1 MSQEQMCISFSSE
14 LPLSVISL
22 KRLQYLLP
30 KTFLTFWSGVY
41 LWVCQITC
49 PTCLVPYTLSCL
61 TCLLPYLLPYLTCLV
76 PFLLLCLTCL
86 VPYVLLCLTC
96 FVFYTCFVFCAS
108 SASCAS
114 RALVIY
120 VPLVPPFSA
129 YCFVCFT
136 YQYQLL
142 CSCVPMRHVAF
153 LNIYFQLVSCSGK
166 FTTVKIK
173 IVCRLKI
180 EMTVSI
186 N

>member
-1 MSQEQMCISFSSE
+1 MCISFSSE

-30 KTFLTFWSGVY
+30 KTFLTFLSGVY

-49 PTCLVPYTLSCL
+49 PTCLVPYILSCL
-61 TCLLPYLLPYLTCLV
+61 TCLLPYLLPCLTCLV

-86 VPYVLLCLTC
+86 V
-96 FVFYTCFVFCAS
+96 
-108 SASCAS
+108 
-114 RALVIY
+114 IY

-129 YCFVCFT
+129 YCFACFT

>member
-1 MSQEQMCISFSSE
+1 MFESAKLRVLRALC
-14 LPLSVISL
+14 
-22 KRLQYLLP
+22 
-30 KTFLTFWSGVY
+30 LTHSRASRAS
-41 LWVCQITC
+41 C
-49 PTCLVPYTLSCL
+49 PTCFRASRVSFPSCS
-61 TCLLPYLLPYLTCLV
+61 CASRASCP
-76 PFLLLCLTCL
+76 
-86 VPYVLLCLTC
+86 TC
-96 FVFYTCFVFCAS
+96 FCASLALCFTCCRAS

-129 YCFVCFT
+129 YCFACFT

>member
-1 MSQEQMCISFSSE
+1 MCISFSSE

-30 KTFLTFWSGVY
+30 KTFLTFLSGVY

-49 PTCLVPYTLSCL
+49 PTCLVPYILSCL
-61 TCLLPYLLPYLTCLV
+61 TCLLPYLLPCLTCLV

-96 FVFYTCFVFCAS
+96 FVFYMPSCLKCLLCPTCSRDLRAS
-108 SASCAS
+108 SSS
-114 RALVIY
+114 
-120 VPLVPPFSA
+120 FSA
-129 YCFVCFT
+129 YCFACFT